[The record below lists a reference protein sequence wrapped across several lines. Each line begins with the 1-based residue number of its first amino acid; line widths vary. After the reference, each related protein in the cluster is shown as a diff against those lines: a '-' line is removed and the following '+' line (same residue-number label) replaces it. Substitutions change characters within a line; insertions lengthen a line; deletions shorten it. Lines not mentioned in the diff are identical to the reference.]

1 MSRKSEWAR
10 RRYAEDPE
18 FRKRKAAS
26 SRRYRKAHG
35 PRINEQ
41 RRRRRADPEIRSKA
55 LAGRAMADLKRRLA
69 RYGLSVEE
77 YEALVREQNGA
88 CAICKK
94 KPPRWFCIDH
104 CHSTGVV
111 RGLLCVKCNVG
122 LGHFDEDPHLMRTAT
137 AYLEVFRAPRPP
149 SETPKIFLRVEK

>member
-1 MSRKSEWAR
+1 
-10 RRYAEDPE
+10 
-18 FRKRKAAS
+18 
-26 SRRYRKAHG
+26 
-35 PRINEQ
+35 
-41 RRRRRADPEIRSKA
+41 
-55 LAGRAMADLKRRLA
+55 MADLKRRVA

-94 KPPRWFCIDH
+94 KPARWFCIDH
-104 CHSTGVV
+104 CHATGVV

-137 AYLEVFRAPRPP
+137 AYLEVFSPPRPP
-149 SETPKIFLRVEK
+149 HETAKIFLRVEK